1 MAGLYAQI
9 VEKRHYL
16 ESDGCSYVCIWECQF
31 KTELE
36 NNTAMKRHIEILEL
50 VTPLAPRD
58 AFYGGRTEAFKLYEE
73 TGSRN
78 QIKYSDVT
86 SLNPFV
92 NKTGKTPL
100 GHP

>member
-9 VEKRHYL
+9 VEKRHYI
-16 ESDGCSYVCIWECQF
+16 ESDGYSYVCIWECQF
-31 KTELE
+31 KAELE

-86 SLNPFV
+86 SLYPFV